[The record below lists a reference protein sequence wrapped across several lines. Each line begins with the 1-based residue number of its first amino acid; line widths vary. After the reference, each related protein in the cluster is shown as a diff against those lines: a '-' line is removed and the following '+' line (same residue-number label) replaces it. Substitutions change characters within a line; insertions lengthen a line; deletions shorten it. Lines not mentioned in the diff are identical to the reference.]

1 MTGIWRDGLKNGDVT
16 IEYQNGDRFQGFC
29 LDDRIVGEGEL
40 VCKNGFVYKGQ
51 WKDNLVACLF
61 FYFLIYTDLYN
72 LGKVH
77 HLDNS
82 TI

>member
-16 IEYQNGDRFQGFC
+16 IEYHNGDRFQGFC

-51 WKDNLVACLF
+51 WKDNLVGFF
-61 FYFLIYTDLYN
+61 FYFFFIN
-72 LGKVH
+72 GK
-77 HLDNS
+77 LF
-82 TI
+82 TAIK